1 MRNLHRL
8 VQPLAPLCAALL
20 LAGCGGGSN
29 VNPDTA
35 EPASAVDDD
44 RLTTQAVTSPGVVQL
59 ASANAAGV
67 AGDLGGAPCGIS
79 RDGNLVA
86 MVSSSGNLGVD
97 GTPFEADIFLKNLQ
111 TGAVTLVN
119 TTATGAKIRGG
130 GFLACHAMTPDGTW
144 VIFRSDFGGTAGP
157 LGTGGPAEVAL
168 LAKNTRTGE
177 LLRVTPPLQSV
188 PNAVSYTFH
197 SVTDSGSHVAFTA
210 QPANRYL
217 GVYNYEAIAPARL
230 MVYERV
236 GGRVRDLS
244 EIVRLDVSGLPQAS
258 ANTVALSPDGD
269 RIAFTSRLDH
279 PGAGDTNGKSDVF
292 VLDLASG
299 ALVLASTDADGAQS
313 VFAPGVLSPGHTVYR
328 FTADGRELLYR
339 TGHDSS
345 IGPSGDY
352 AKDLVQQGL
361 RPLLVGLPGVNLSS
375 HLVAFDESGSKALLV
390 RRPPGGSNFSYLR
403 DLSTGFEQ
411 RIDTTASGT
420 VGNGQSVVGVL
431 SAGGDHVAFQTNAT
445 NLVRLPRRAFLWQTY
460 AKSFGSVPAQ

>member
-1 MRNLHRL
+1 MRNIHRL

-20 LAGCGGGSN
+20 LAGCGGGSS
-29 VNPDTA
+29 VNPDSA

-44 RLTTQAVTSPGVVQL
+44 RLTTQAVASPGVVQL

-111 TGAVTLVN
+111 TGEVTLVN
-119 TTATGAKIRGG
+119 TTATGTTIRGG
-130 GFLACHAMTPDGTW
+130 AFLACHAMTPDGTW
-144 VIFRSDFGGTAGP
+144 VVFRSDFGGTAGP
-157 LGTGGPAEVAL
+157 YGTGTPAEVAL
-168 LAKNTRTGE
+168 LAKNTRTGA

-188 PNAVSYTFH
+188 PNTASYTFH

-210 QPANRYL
+210 QPTVRYL
-217 GVYNYEAIAPARL
+217 GGYTYATDGPARL
-230 MVYERV
+230 MVFERAS
-236 GGRVRDLS
+236 GAVRDLS
-244 EIVRLDVSGLPQAS
+244 SFARLDIPAGLPTSTHTA
-258 ANTVALSPDGD
+258 ALSPEGD
-269 RIAFTSRLDH
+269 RIAFTSSSNH
-279 PGAGDTNGKSDVF
+279 PEAGDTNGESDVF
-292 VLDLASG
+292 VLDIASG
-299 ALVLASTDADGAQS
+299 GLVLASTDADGAQS
-313 VFAPGVLSPGHTVYR
+313 VFAPGVLRPGHTVYR
-328 FTADGRELLYR
+328 FTVDGRELLYR

-390 RRPPGGSNFSYLR
+390 RRPPGGSNFTYLR
-403 DLSTGFEQ
+403 NLSTGSEQ

-420 VGNGQSVVGVL
+420 VGNGQSVWGVL
-431 SAGGDHVAFQTNAT
+431 SAGGDHAAFQTNAT

>member
-1 MRNLHRL
+1 M
-8 VQPLAPLCAALL
+8 
-20 LAGCGGGSN
+20 
-29 VNPDTA
+29 
-35 EPASAVDDD
+35 
-44 RLTTQAVTSPGVVQL
+44 
-59 ASANAAGV
+59 
-67 AGDLGGAPCGIS
+67 
-79 RDGNLVA
+79 
-86 MVSSSGNLGVD
+86 D

-119 TTATGAKIRGG
+119 TTATGEKIRGG

-144 VIFRSDFGGTAGP
+144 VVFRSDFGGTAGP

-168 LAKNTRTGE
+168 LAKNTRTGV

-230 MVYERV
+230 MVYERA
-236 GGRVRDLS
+236 GGTVRDLS
-244 EIVRLDVSGLPQAS
+244 GIVRLDVSGLPQAS

-269 RIAFTSRLDH
+269 RVAFTSRSDH
-279 PGAGDTNGKSDVF
+279 PEAGDTNGKSDVF

-299 ALVLASTDADGAQS
+299 GLALASTDADGAQS

-345 IGPSGDY
+345 IGPSGVY
-352 AKDLVQQGL
+352 AKDLMQQTL
-361 RPLLVGLPGVNLSS
+361 RPLLVGVPGVDLSS
-375 HLVAFDESGSKALLV
+375 PLAFDDSASRVLLV
-390 RRPPGGSNFSYLR
+390 RRTVGGSPFTYLR
-403 DLSTGFEQ
+403 NLSTGSEQ

-420 VGNGQSVVGVL
+420 VGNGQSVWGVL

-460 AKSFGSVPAQ
+460 AKSFGSLPAQ

>member
-1 MRNLHRL
+1 MRNIHPQTQLL
-8 VQPLAPLCAALL
+8 VPLCAALL
-20 LAGCGGGSN
+20 LAACGGGSD
-29 VNPDTA
+29 VDADRA
-35 EPASAVDDD
+35 EPTTAVGDERVTAQAAASAGAL
-44 RLTTQAVTSPGVVQL
+44 RLV
-59 ASANAAGV
+59 SANAAG
-67 AGDLGGAPCGIS
+67 APGDLGGSPCAIS

-97 GTPFEADIFLKNLQ
+97 GTPFENDIFLKNLQ

-119 TTATGAKIRGG
+119 TTATGEKIRGG

-188 PNAVSYTFH
+188 PNTASYTFH

-210 QPANRYL
+210 QPTNRYL
-217 GVYNYEAIAPARL
+217 GPYSYAANGPARL
-230 MVYERV
+230 MVYERA
-236 GGRVRDLS
+236 GGTVRDLS
-244 EIVRLDVSGLPQAS
+244 SIARLDVGGLPEAS
-258 ANTVALSPDGD
+258 ANTAALSPDGD
-269 RIAFTSRLDH
+269 RIAFTSKLDH
-279 PGAGDTNGKSDVF
+279 PEAGDTNGKSDVF
-292 VLDLASG
+292 VLDIASG
-299 ALVLASTDADGAQS
+299 SLALASTDADGAQS
-313 VFAPGVLSPGHTVYR
+313 VFAPGFLSPGHTVYR

-345 IGPSGDY
+345 IGPAGDY

-375 HLVAFDESGSKALLV
+375 HLVTFDESGSKALLV
-390 RRPPGGSNFSYLR
+390 RRPPGGSNFTYLR
-403 DLSTGFEQ
+403 DLSTGTEQ

-420 VGNGQSVVGVL
+420 VGNGQSVLGVL

-445 NLVRLPRRAFLWQTY
+445 NLVRLPRRAFLWQAY
-460 AKSFGSVPAQ
+460 AKSFGSGASQ

>member
-1 MRNLHRL
+1 MRNTQSVLL
-8 VQPLAPLCAALL
+8 PLLPLCAALL
-20 LAGCGGGSN
+20 LAGCGGGSDLD
-29 VNPDTA
+29 PDAT
-35 EPASAVDDD
+35 EPASAADGD
-44 RLTTQAVTSPGVVQL
+44 RLTAQAAAGPGVVRL
-59 ASANAAGV
+59 ASSDAAGRP
-67 AGDLGGAPCGIS
+67 GDLGGAPCGIS

-111 TGAVTLVN
+111 TGVVTLVN
-119 TTATGAKIRGG
+119 TTATGEKIRGG

-157 LGTGGPAEVAL
+157 PGTGGPAEVAL
-168 LAKNTRTGE
+168 LTKNTRTGE

-197 SVTDSGSHVAFTA
+197 SVTDSGSHVVFTA

-230 MVYERV
+230 MVYDRA
-236 GGRVRDLS
+236 GGTVRDLS
-244 EIVRLDVSGLPQAS
+244 SVVRLDVSGLPQAS

-269 RIAFTSRLDH
+269 RIAFTSRSDH
-279 PGAGDTNGKSDVF
+279 PEAGDTNGKSDVF
-292 VLDLASG
+292 VLDIALG
-299 ALVLASTDADGAQS
+299 GLVLASTDADGAQS

-328 FTADGRELLYR
+328 FAADGRELLYR

-345 IGPSGDY
+345 IGPSGVY

-361 RPLLVGLPGVNLSS
+361 RPLLVGVPGVDLSS
-375 HLVAFDESGSKALLV
+375 PLAFDDSASRALLV
-390 RRPPGGSNFSYLR
+390 RRTAGGSGFTFLR
-403 DLSTGFEQ
+403 DLSTGSEQ
-411 RIDTTASGT
+411 RVDTTASGT
-420 VGNGQSVVGVL
+420 VGNGQSVRGVL

-460 AKSFGSVPAQ
+460 AKSVGSGSAQ